1 MSTSLLR
8 HPPAEQLLARQ
19 LARAQ
24 QLVHACQSAAS
35 CPGALSPLV
44 VQQQAVVVAAAV
56 VVVWEVSQARRR

>member
-1 MSTSLLR
+1 MPTSLLR

-44 VQQQAVVVAAAV
+44 VQHQAVVAVVV
-56 VVVWEVSQARRR
+56 VVVWEVSLARRR